1 MLASALKAVLELTN
15 LEWKHGDSYKR
26 WFNNEHRKQGCA
38 VVQNEKLQADAA
50 VLKSKLKEV
59 AGTLADTSNKLA
71 KTCDKLT
78 CIQESV
84 KSLKKEKVAL
94 KKQNQCVP
102 AQIALAVKKETVK
115 AIKVTL

>member
-1 MLASALKAVLELTN
+1 M
-15 LEWKHGDSYKR
+15 
-26 WFNNEHRKQGCA
+26 
-38 VVQNEKLQADAA
+38 VQNEKLQADAA